1 MRNERRPSG
10 VATPMTSEMQ
20 IFLRP
25 PPSPIAPP
33 PASRRRP
40 VGLGSCKHDEEDQV
54 ARWVHLFF
62 SFFLFCLQFY
72 LFSALCP
79 FQNWKTC
86 SAGTIS
92 IRFFSICLTLWSYH
106 WLNLVNLNSRDRNRR
121 LTMFDHFS
129 KNKLE
134 YVKKKNNEKHGGPKK
149 WEKQKKMKKKKQNVT
164 KKKTIKPALRGR
176 LEREASRRPNVDLD
190 ANLHT
195 TSPHLLHPQQQS
207 PTSASGNKEKKAS

>member
-1 MRNERRPSG
+1 
-10 VATPMTSEMQ
+10 
-20 IFLRP
+20 
-25 PPSPIAPP
+25 
-33 PASRRRP
+33 
-40 VGLGSCKHDEEDQV
+40 
-54 ARWVHLFF
+54 
-62 SFFLFCLQFY
+62 
-72 LFSALCP
+72 
-79 FQNWKTC
+79 
-86 SAGTIS
+86 
-92 IRFFSICLTLWSYH
+92 
-106 WLNLVNLNSRDRNRR
+106 
-121 LTMFDHFS
+121 MFDHFS